1 MHVLLFPLK
10 QEKENSNF
18 KLFTYEGIAIEKGQ
32 LRNLHAI
39 PGDQSKLKDWQH
51 SSWEATPGK
60 LMAQTLPVAQNPGFC
75 LNYENIIKEIVKW
88 IT

>member
-1 MHVLLFPLK
+1 MYLMHVLLFPLK

-39 PGDQSKLKDWQH
+39 PGDQSKLKD
-51 SSWEATPGK
+51 
-60 LMAQTLPVAQNPGFC
+60 
-75 LNYENIIKEIVKW
+75 
-88 IT
+88 